1 MKIKMKKKYR
11 KPRPQPPRWFWW
23 DNDCCWDCKYNHN
36 KCNSC
41 ERLKIFRRKYRDKKY
56 GYNRNRNA

>member
-23 DNDCCWDCKYNHN
+23 DNDNCWDCKYNHN